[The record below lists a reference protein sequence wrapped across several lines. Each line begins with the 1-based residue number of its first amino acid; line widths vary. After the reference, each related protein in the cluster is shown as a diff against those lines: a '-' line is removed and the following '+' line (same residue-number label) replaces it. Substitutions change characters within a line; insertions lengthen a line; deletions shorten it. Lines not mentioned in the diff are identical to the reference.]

1 MNDKTLI
8 EEIVTSRLHQI
19 PIDNNNKF
27 IIKSIEEAYAIQ
39 DIVNKKLILSG
50 FGKIE
55 GYKIGCTNKVIQKEL
70 SINHPILGVF
80 LKIR

>member
-39 DIVNKKLILSG
+39 DIVNEKLILAG
-50 FGKIE
+50 FE
-55 GYKIGCTNKVIQKEL
+55 
-70 SINHPILGVF
+70 
-80 LKIR
+80 

>member
-8 EEIVTSRLHQI
+8 EEILTSRLYQI
-19 PIDNNNKF
+19 PINNNNKF
-27 IIKSIEEAYAIQ
+27 IIKSTKEAYAIQ
-39 DIVNKKLILSG
+39 DIVNEKLILSG

-70 SINHPILGVF
+70 
-80 LKIR
+80 